1 MKLPAVAIAT
11 AFAGGI
17 VLGRQSFFTAP
28 ASLPFAL
35 RVLLPGALLAFLA
48 GVWLLRKNHLR
59 AAAAAALV
67 FWLALGTI
75 SARVAYQP
83 LPAEH
88 LLSLLDARRLDLATP
103 LRWQGRLRDEPHP
116 LPWGLGMDVDLTG
129 VEFNG
134 AALPVTGGMRLTYA
148 AEAAAGAPLPELHA
162 GDEVAF
168 TAKARLPA
176 LFRDDGAFNRPA
188 YLGQQNIHLTA
199 NLRAAELAQRVAPA
213 PESLRYALARVRA
226 HLRAT
231 LDALFPAAPESAA
244 ILRAMLLGDRS
255 FVERAESKSFQ
266 ITGTYHVL
274 VVAGLHVTALAVFL
288 FWAGRALRLPRTLVS
303 LLALAL
309 LLAYVGV
316 VEQRPPVVRAALMAA
331 VVVLGSMLYRRLDLL
346 NSAALAALLILVA
359 RPLELFD
366 PSFQLSFL
374 AMGCIGGLAVPW
386 LGRSVEPYAR
396 ALRGWRDVTRDAAHA
411 PRQAQFRIDLRSLDR
426 WIAQRLPEKTA
437 RWGGAA
443 AASLLSFSFRA
454 WEIFLLSLV
463 LQIGMLPMMALQ
475 FHRIALSG
483 PLANLFAV
491 PLTGVIVPLGFLT
504 LGTAAVFHPLG
515 QVLALPLSWLT
526 ALLTHVAGWFSR
538 LPHGSYRIP
547 GPPWWL
553 LLLFFAAF
561 AGLAAALRRDAEEL
575 TALRSQ
581 LKLTA
586 SRSHSAAPPRN
597 VRRTTLLFTA
607 ALLACAAVIALYPF
621 APRTIP
627 GKLEVTAL
635 DVAQGDALLVVS
647 PHGRTML
654 IDGGG
659 AFAGYGQPERRERS
673 DPGEEVVS
681 PYLWS
686 RGLQRLDIVAL
697 THAHQDHIG
706 GLAAIL
712 ENFRV
717 GRLWIGR
724 EVASP
729 AQAALEELA
738 RSKGIPIEHER
749 RGGAWDWDGVRMRV
763 LWPEIAAEETAPGPK
778 NNDSLVLRL
787 AFGRRVILLPGDI
800 EKQAE
805 REIAAETPEDGLR
818 ADVLKVGHHGSK
830 NSTMEEFLARVR
842 PRIAVV
848 SAGAENPYGHPS
860 PEALERLEQ
869 AGVRVLRTDRSGA
882 IHILTDGESV
892 EIYCYTQCAA
902 QEPQRASGEPHG
914 PEQDEQSQ
922 N

>member
-1 MKLPAVAIAT
+1 MKLPAVAIA
-11 AFAGGI
+11 AFFAGGI
-17 VLGRQSFFTAP
+17 VLGSQSLFAAHTP
-28 ASLPFAL
+28 LPYAL
-35 RVLLPGALLAFLA
+35 RVLLLGELLLLFA
-48 GVWLLRKNHLR
+48 GVWLVRTEHLR
-59 AAAAAALV
+59 AAAAVALA
-67 FWLALGTI
+67 FWMALGTI
-75 SARVAYQP
+75 SARVANQP

-88 LLSLLDARRLDLATP
+88 VLSLLAARRLDLATP
-103 LRWQGRLRDEPHP
+103 LRWQGRLRDEPRR
-116 LPWGLGMDVDLTG
+116 LPWGQGMEVDLTR

-148 AEAAAGAPLPELHA
+148 AEAAADAPLPELHA

-168 TAKARLPA
+168 TARARLPA
-176 LFRDDGAFNRPA
+176 IFRDDGAFDRRA
-188 YLGQQNIHLTA
+188 YLERQNIHLTA
-199 NLRAAELAQRVAPA
+199 NLRAAELVQRVAPA
-213 PESLRYALARVRA
+213 PASLRYGLARVRA
-226 HLRAT
+226 HLRTT
-231 LDALFPAAPESAA
+231 LDGLFPAAPESAA

-255 FVERAESKSFQ
+255 FVEREESKSFQ

-288 FWAGRALRLPRTLVS
+288 FWAGRALRLPRTVVS

-316 VEQRPPVVRAALMAA
+316 VEQRPPVVRAALMAG

-366 PSFQLSFL
+366 SSFQLSFL

-386 LGRSVEPYAR
+386 LEWSVEPYAR
-396 ALRGWRDVTRDAAHA
+396 ALRGWRDVTRDASHEP
-411 PRQAQFRIDLRSLDR
+411 PRAQFRIDLRSLNG
-426 WIAQRLPEKTA
+426 WLAARLPKKAA
-437 RWGGAA
+437 RWGGTAA
-443 AASLLSFSFRA
+443 ISLLSFSFRT
-454 WEIFLLSLV
+454 WEIFVLSLV
-463 LQIGMLPMMALQ
+463 LQIGMLPLMALQ

-491 PLTGVIVPLGFLT
+491 PLTGLLVPLGFLT
-504 LGTAAVFHPLG
+504 LGTAVLFRPLWL
-515 QVLALPLSWLT
+515 VLALPLGWLT
-526 ALLTHVAGWFSR
+526 ALLTHVAGWFAR

-561 AGLAAALRRDAEEL
+561 VGLAAALRREAGEL

-581 LKLTA
+581 WKLTA
-586 SRSHSAAPPRN
+586 SRPHISTTRPYARWTTQVAA
-597 VRRTTLLFTA
+597 L
-607 ALLACAAVIALYPF
+607 ALLACDAVIAIYPF

-659 AFAGYGQPERRERS
+659 AFAGFGQQERRERS
-673 DPGEEVVS
+673 DPGEEAVS

-738 RSKGIPIEHER
+738 RSKGVPIEHER
-749 RGGAWDWDGVRMRV
+749 RGGALDWDGVQMRI
-763 LWPEIAAEETAPGPK
+763 LWPEIAPEETATGPK

-787 AFGRRVILLPGDI
+787 AYGRRVILLPGDI

-805 REIAAETPEDGLR
+805 REIVAETPGDGLR

-830 NSTMEEFLARVR
+830 NSTMEEFLERVR
-842 PRIAVV
+842 PQIAVV

-882 IHILTDGESV
+882 IHVLTDGERV
-892 EIYCYTQCAA
+892 EVYCYTECAA

-914 PEQDEQSQ
+914 PQQDEQSQ

>member
-1 MKLPAVAIAT
+1 MKLPAVAIA
-11 AFAGGI
+11 AFFAGGI
-17 VLGRQSFFTAP
+17 VLGSQSLFAAHT
-28 ASLPFAL
+28 SLPYAL
-35 RVLLPGALLAFLA
+35 RVLLLGELLLLFA
-48 GVWLLRKNHLR
+48 GVWLVRTEHLR
-59 AAAAAALV
+59 AAAAVALA
-67 FWLALGTI
+67 FWMALGTI
-75 SARVAYQP
+75 SARVANQP

-88 LLSLLDARRLDLATP
+88 VLSLLAARRLDLATP
-103 LRWQGRLRDEPHP
+103 LRWQGRLRDEPRR
-116 LPWGLGMDVDLTG
+116 LPWGQGMEVDLTR

-148 AEAAAGAPLPELHA
+148 AEAAADAPLPELHA

-168 TAKARLPA
+168 TARARLPA
-176 LFRDDGAFNRPA
+176 IFRDDGAFDRRA
-188 YLGQQNIHLTA
+188 YLERQNIHLTA
-199 NLRAAELAQRVAPA
+199 NLRAAELVQRVAPA
-213 PESLRYALARVRA
+213 PASLRYGLARVRA
-226 HLRAT
+226 HLRTT
-231 LDALFPAAPESAA
+231 LDGLFPAAPESAA

-255 FVERAESKSFQ
+255 FVEREESKSFQ

-288 FWAGRALRLPRTLVS
+288 FWAGRALRLPRTVVS

-316 VEQRPPVVRAALMAA
+316 VEQRPPVVRAALMAG

-366 PSFQLSFL
+366 SSFQLSFL

-386 LGRSVEPYAR
+386 LEWSVEPYAR
-396 ALRGWRDVTRDAAHA
+396 ALRGWRDVTRDASHEP
-411 PRQAQFRIDLRSLDR
+411 PRAQFRIDLRSLNG
-426 WIAQRLPEKTA
+426 WLAARLPEKAA
-437 RWGGAA
+437 RWGGTAA
-443 AASLLSFSFRA
+443 ISLLSFSFRT
-454 WEIFLLSLV
+454 WEIFVLSLV
-463 LQIGMLPMMALQ
+463 LQIGMLPLMALQ

-491 PLTGVIVPLGFLT
+491 PLTGLLVPLGFLT
-504 LGTAAVFHPLG
+504 LGTAVLFRPLWL
-515 QVLALPLSWLT
+515 VLALPLGWLT
-526 ALLTHVAGWFSR
+526 ALLTHVAGWFAR

-561 AGLAAALRRDAEEL
+561 VGLAAALRREAGEL

-581 LKLTA
+581 WKLTA
-586 SRSHSAAPPRN
+586 SRPHISTTRPYARWTTQVAA
-597 VRRTTLLFTA
+597 F
-607 ALLACAAVIALYPF
+607 ALLACDAVIAIHPF

-659 AFAGYGQPERRERS
+659 AFAGFGQQERRERS
-673 DPGEEVVS
+673 DPGEEAVS

-738 RSKGIPIEHER
+738 RSKGVPIEHER
-749 RGGAWDWDGVRMRV
+749 RGGALDWDGVQMRI
-763 LWPEIAAEETAPGPK
+763 LWPEIAPEETAAGPK

-787 AFGRRVILLPGDI
+787 AYGRRVILLPGDI

-805 REIAAETPEDGLR
+805 REIVAETPGDGLR

-830 NSTMEEFLARVR
+830 NSTMQEFLERVR
-842 PRIAVV
+842 PQIAVV

-860 PEALERLEQ
+860 PEALERLQQ

-882 IHILTDGESV
+882 IHILTDGERV
-892 EIYCYTQCAA
+892 EVYCYTACAA

-914 PEQDEQSQ
+914 PQHDEQSQ
-922 N
+922 Y